1 METVEAAL
9 NYIHSRPKGD
19 KAGTQQR
26 MAALLAALGN
36 PEQQL
41 PKAIHVTGTNGKGS
55 VATMASA
62 ILTAAGYRTGLF
74 VSPYIVDFR
83 ERIQVDQ
90 EWISPADLVTV
101 TKRVKDAVEQLAHQA
116 KPMQVTEFELVT
128 AIMFTYFAELDLGAV
143 VIEVGIGGQNDA
155 TNALTANKVPV
166 ITSVALDHQEIL
178 GPDITSIV
186 QQKAGIIPPG
196 QPVVVGQ
203 LPDDAKVV
211 IAKRAS
217 QLIRGRVGE
226 FEPGLPGQYQA
237 ENTATAVAAVRQFDP
252 EICPAEIKTGLAASK
267 MPGRFERVAP
277 NLILDGAHNPAGLAA
292 LLAGLRAL
300 TSEPVTLIIG
310 SLADKHLDQVLPELA
325 RQPQFEVIL
334 VPFTGPNGRA
344 ALDAKTV
351 AAKYQVG
358 FAKDWATA
366 LTQAP
371 ADRLKVLTGSLYF
384 VSEVR
389 KSYE

>member
-1 METVEAAL
+1 MVEAAL

-19 KAGTQQR
+19 KAGTTQQR

-90 EWISPADLVTV
+90 EWISPADLVAV
-101 TKRVKDAVEQLAHQA
+101 TKRVKDAVEQLSHQA

-128 AIMFTYFAELDLGAV
+128 AIMFTYFAELDLDAV
-143 VIEVGIGGQNDA
+143 VVEVGIGGQNDA

-178 GPDITSIV
+178 GPDIASIA
-186 QQKAGIIPPG
+186 QQKAGIIPAG

-203 LPDDAKVV
+203 LPDAAKVV

-217 QLIRGRVGE
+217 RLIRGRVGE

-252 EICPAEIKTGLAASK
+252 EISSNEIKRGLAASR

-300 TSEPVTLIIG
+300 TSKPVTLIIG
-310 SLADKHLDQVLPELA
+310 SLADKHLEQILPELVG
-325 RQPQFEVIL
+325 QSQFEVIL
-334 VPFTGPNGRA
+334 VAFTGPNGRA
-344 ALDAKTV
+344 ALDAEAV
-351 AAKYQVG
+351 AADYQVG
-358 FAKDWATA
+358 FAKDWETA
-366 LTQAP
+366 LAQAP